1 MQKTY
6 PVILVLFL
14 AACSLRAPAATP
26 TPEST
31 PTPTATP
38 TPVPAAVTTTRPPDP
53 YAAFEAWYA
62 ALQIDDFPGMYAM
75 LTHASREQIDEETF
89 TRRFIDALAMAT
101 VPTGAIAG
109 EVLEVS
115 LHPDAAQVGY
125 RQTWT
130 SVLFGELV
138 REHQMFLELEDGAWR
153 VLWSAGLVLPELE
166 AGNVLRRLYYPPP
179 ERGDIY
185 DREGNPMVAFSDAY
199 AVGIVPALIGEDTEG
214 EMLSAIGRATG
225 LPAEFIFTLYQ
236 AAGYDYGF
244 YIPITDASAAQFNPF
259 YNSATSYDAVSVSF
273 FSTRYYLGVGDAAH
287 LLGYTSFVQPDELDE
302 LTRNGYWW
310 TSRVP
315 RAGVELWA
323 DEYLTGGQGGALFV
337 DDAGGAELEKLGEN
351 FVEPAG
357 SVYLTVDRELQSAVQ
372 DALFGLRG
380 AVVVMEQDT
389 GRILAMASAPTYS
402 PNLFDPA
409 NTNSLF
415 TSPFNDLEEPVINRA
430 INGQYPLGSVFKIIT
445 MAAALETGVFTV
457 EDTYDCQYTFEELLP
472 NGPIL
477 YDWTWERNEESLA
490 EDGNGF
496 PPSGMLTLPQ
506 GLMRSCNPWFYHIG
520 LTLFEEGLTTA
531 LSEMA
536 RGFGLGAPT
545 GVIGA
550 PGESAGRVDD
560 PSEILESTNL
570 AIGQGDL
577 LVTPLQVAN
586 FVAAVANGG
595 TLYVPQTVERVLD
608 ADGNVIYEFEPQVL
622 GELPVSPET
631 LAEIRAAMVL
641 VTQNSRGTA
650 EFVFR
655 NFSIDA
661 AGKTGTAE
669 VGGGLDPHAWF
680 VAFTQE
686 GREDLPDIV
695 VAVLVENRGEG
706 SEWAAPV
713 ARRVL
718 EAYFFDRPIRGYPWE
733 IRIGV
738 PEWMAFPDPEEVD
751 EDADE
756 D

>member
-1 MQKTY
+1 MRKAY
-6 PVILVLFL
+6 PLLL
-14 AACSLRAPAATP
+14 ALLLGACSLGTPPATP
-26 TPEST
+26 TPEIP
-31 PTPTATP
+31 PTPTASP
-38 TPVPAAVTTTRPPDP
+38 TPVPAVITTTRPPDP
-53 YAAFEAWYA
+53 FEAIEDWFA
-62 ALQIDDFPGMYAM
+62 ALAADDFSGMYAM
-75 LTHASREQIDEETF
+75 LTADSRSEIDEETF
-89 TRRFIDALAMAT
+89 TRRFIDALAMAA
-101 VPTGAIAG
+101 VPTGAISG
-109 EVLEVS
+109 EILEMS
-115 LHPDAAQVGY
+115 LHPDAAEASY
-125 RQTWT
+125 RQSWS
-130 SVLFGELV
+130 SVLFGEIV
-138 REHQMFLELEDGAWR
+138 REGRMLLALDGDSWG
-153 VLWSAGLVLPELE
+153 VQWSAALVLPELE
-166 AGNVLRRLYYPPP
+166 GGNVLRRLYYPPP
-179 ERGDIY
+179 DRGDIY
-185 DREGNPMVAFSDAY
+185 DRNGNAMVAFSDAY
-199 AVGIVPALIGEDTEG
+199 AVGIVPALIGEDAEAG
-214 EMLSAIGRATG
+214 MLSAVGRATG
-225 LPAEFIFTLYQ
+225 LPPEYIFSFYQ
-236 AAGYDYGF
+236 AAGYDYEF
-244 YIPITDASAAQFNPF
+244 YIPIIDVSAAQFNPF
-259 YNSATSYDAVSVSF
+259 FNSATSFDAVSVSA
-273 FSTRYYLGVGDAAH
+273 FSTRYYFGPGDAAH
-287 LLGYTSFVQPDELDE
+287 VLGYTSFVQPDELDE
-302 LTRNGYWW
+302 LTRNGFWW

-323 DEYLTGGQGGALFV
+323 EPYLTGGQGGALFV
-337 DDAGGAELEKLGEN
+337 DDPAGAELEKLGEI

-357 SVYLTVDRELQSAVQ
+357 SVYLTVDQALQAAAQ

-380 AVVVMEQDT
+380 AVVVMEQET
-389 GRILAMASAPTYS
+389 GRILALASSPTYS
-402 PNLFDPA
+402 PNLFDPE

-415 TSPFNDLEEPVINRA
+415 TSPFNDLEGPITNRA

-457 EDTYDCQYTFEELLP
+457 EDTYDCQYTFDELAP
-472 NGPIL
+472 TIL

-490 EDGNGF
+490 EGGDGF
-496 PPSGMLTLPQ
+496 PPSGLLTLPQ

-520 LTLFEEGLTTA
+520 VTLFEEGFPTA
-531 LSEMA
+531 LSDMA
-536 RGFGLGAPT
+536 RGFGLGSAT

-550 PGESAGRVDD
+550 PGESVGRVDD
-560 PSEILESTNL
+560 PDPAEILESTNL
-570 AIGQGDL
+570 AIGQGNL

-608 ADGNVIYEFEPQVL
+608 AVGNVIYEFEPQVL

-631 LAEIRAAMVL
+631 LAEIRAAMEL

-695 VAVLVENRGEG
+695 VAVLIENRGEG

-738 PEWMAFPDPEEVD
+738 PEWMAFPEPEE
-751 EDADE
+751 EN
-756 D
+756 